1 MEDIKIVDPD
11 VQKEQRERRLRE
23 SLNRPIEQV
32 TTQFIVTQLGGEQY
46 GIDIKYISNIIRMS
60 KITRVPKVANY
71 IKGVIN
77 VRGVVIPTISLRL
90 KMGLEDDEITKKTRI
105 IILTLEAHESIGVL
119 VDEVKEVVTLDE
131 DHIERMGYENDDKDR
146 FLSGVGK
153 ADGRLISLLDITSVL
168 SDVVDA

>member
-1 MEDIKIVDPD
+1 MDEVKVIDD
-11 VQKEQRERRLRE
+11 QKRDM
-23 SLNRPIEQV
+23 SLNRPTKRD

-60 KITRVPKVANY
+60 KITRVPKVPDY

-90 KMGLEDDEITKKTRI
+90 KMGLPEDEVTKKTRI
-105 IILTLEAHESIGVL
+105 IILTLEQHESIGVL

-131 DHIERMGYENDDKDR
+131 DHIERMGYEKDDKER

-153 ADGRLISLLDITSVL
+153 ADGKLISLLDITSVL
-168 SDVVDA
+168 AEVVDV

>member
-1 MEDIKIVDPD
+1 MDEIKILDE
-11 VQKEQRERRLRE
+11 QKRDM
-23 SLNRPIEQV
+23 SLNRPAKRD

-60 KITRVPKVANY
+60 KITRVPKVPDY

-90 KMGLEDDEITKKTRI
+90 KMGLPEDEVTKKTRI
-105 IILTLEAHESIGVL
+105 IILTLEQHESIGVL

-131 DHIERMGYENDDKDR
+131 EHIERMGYEKDEKER

-153 ADGRLISLLDITSVL
+153 ADGKLISLLDITSVL
-168 SDVVDA
+168 AEGVDV

>member
-1 MEDIKIVDPD
+1 
-11 VQKEQRERRLRE
+11 
-23 SLNRPIEQV
+23 
-32 TTQFIVTQLGGEQY
+32 VTQLGGEQY

-77 VRGVVIPTISLRL
+77 VRGVVIPTLSLRL

-105 IILTLEAHESIGVL
+105 IILTLEAHESIGIL

-131 DHIERMGYENDDKDR
+131 DHIERMGYEKDDKDR

>member
-1 MEDIKIVDPD
+1 MDEVKVIDD
-11 VQKEQRERRLRE
+11 QKRDM
-23 SLNRPIEQV
+23 SLNRPAKRD

-60 KITRVPKVANY
+60 KITRVPKVPDY

-90 KMGLEDDEITKKTRI
+90 KMGLPGDEVTKKTRI
-105 IILTLEAHESIGVL
+105 IILTLEQHESIGVL

-131 DHIERMGYENDDKDR
+131 DHIERMGYEKDDKER

-153 ADGRLISLLDITSVL
+153 ADGKLISLLDITSVL
-168 SDVVDA
+168 AEVVDV

>member
-1 MEDIKIVDPD
+1 MDGIKVMDDKKRD
-11 VQKEQRERRLRE
+11 V
-23 SLNRPIEQV
+23 SLNRPLKRD

-60 KITRVPKVANY
+60 KITRVPKVPDY

-90 KMGLEDDEITKKTRI
+90 KMGLPQDEVTKKTRI
-105 IILTLEAHESIGVL
+105 IILTLEQHESIGVL

-131 DHIERMGYENDDKDR
+131 EHIERMGYEKDEKER

-153 ADGRLISLLDITSVL
+153 ADGKLISLLDITSVL
-168 SDVVDA
+168 AEVVDV

>member
-1 MEDIKIVDPD
+1 MDEVKNIDA
-11 VQKEQRERRLRE
+11 EQRERRLRE
-23 SLNRPIEQV
+23 SLNRPIEHE
-32 TTQFIVTQLGGEQY
+32 TTQYIVTQLGGEQY

-60 KITRVPKVANY
+60 KITRVPKVSNY

-77 VRGVVIPTISLRL
+77 VRGVVIPTLSLRL

-105 IILTLEAHESIGVL
+105 IILTLEQHESIGVL

-131 DHIERMGYENDDKDR
+131 EHIERMGYEKDEKDR

-168 SDVVDA
+168 ADVVDA